1 MIYTNAIVLSILG
14 LTASARKLSAAEQ
27 GKMNDYLGLLG
38 QFGKNYNDTD
48 EFNNRLGSYMDN
60 DDKIQECNYRAEH
73 TDEVDPVVCG
83 HNQFSDWTDEE
94 YEAMLGFNG
103 KDYEEGI
110 IDDEERSDNEG
121 EGEG

>member
-27 GKMNDYLGLLG
+27 GKMNDYLGFVG

-60 DDKIQECNYRAEH
+60 DDKIQECNYGAEH

-83 HNQFSDWTDEE
+83 HN
-94 YEAMLGFNG
+94 
-103 KDYEEGI
+103 
-110 IDDEERSDNEG
+110 
-121 EGEG
+121 